1 MPFFVGS
8 QPTARPFPW
17 GALSFAALIF
27 FGVGAAVAFGAVSA
41 LRASRDVVVR
51 ERTVL
56 EASAPAVS
64 PTEAR
69 PVVPAPAPAAEPPV
83 VAAPAAPAPVHAQPS
98 PAMAQSKAVETR
110 TEPVRRAPRRAP
122 KAAKPRP
129 MPVRPASSERTKEA
143 APGKEA
149 APTKED
155 ALPFTSQPY

>member
-8 QPTARPFPW
+8 QPTARAFPW

-56 EASAPAVS
+56 EAPAPAVS
-64 PTEAR
+64 PAEVRA
-69 PVVPAPAPAAEPPV
+69 VAPAPAPVAEPPV
-83 VAAPAAPAPVHAQPS
+83 VAAPAAPSVVRAPSAAVVPS
-98 PAMAQSKAVETR
+98 KTVETR
-110 TEPVRRAPRRAP
+110 TEPARRAPRRAP

-129 MPVRPASSERTKEA
+129 LPVRPASSERSKEA
-143 APGKEA
+143 TPGKET
-149 APTKED
+149 APTKGD